1 MSIMAWTAVILAAGK
16 GTRMAS
22 CKPKALQMLAGRTLI
37 GHVLNTL
44 DNLSIDEAVII
55 HSPEAKSDFEE
66 ELIGRNNITYVEQK
80 EALGTAHALKTALP
94 HVSTDNLLVL
104 LGDVPLLSG
113 FTISKL
119 QEEVKKNDLV
129 VLTGTVDNP
138 SGYGRICKDPDGKP
152 SAIIEELDCD
162 DEQRKIKE
170 INSGIMAFKT
180 NVATNLVEKIKA
192 NPKKNEY
199 YLTDAIEIAYH
210 EGIQASTYSTSEEE
224 VFGVNSKKDLSEAE
238 KINRKNITDK
248 LMDSGV
254 TIIDPNRVDVRGT
267 LSCGQNV
274 TIDVNT
280 VFIGDVKLGDN
291 VTIAPF
297 TIVSNSVIGDGTSI
311 YSHSNIDGADIGS
324 SCNIGPY
331 ARIRPETKLE
341 EGAKVGNFV
350 ETKKSVIGKGS
361 KVNHLTYIGDAKIG
375 EKTNIGAGTITCNYD
390 GVNKH
395 QTKIGDEVFIG
406 SGVELVAPIEVENG
420 ATVGAGS
427 TVSKHVP
434 ADKLTIERSKQKTI
448 DGWKRPTKKEEK

>member
-44 DNLSIDEAVII
+44 DNLSIDEVVII

-280 VFIGDVKLGDN
+280 VFIGDVTLGDN

-324 SCNIGPY
+324 SCKIGPY
-331 ARIRPETKLE
+331 ARIRPQTKLE
-341 EGAKVGNFV
+341 EGARVGNFV

>member
-1 MSIMAWTAVILAAGK
+1 MSTMAWTAVILAAGK

-37 GHVLNTL
+37 EHVLNTL

-66 ELIGRNNITYVEQK
+66 ELIGHKNITYVEQK

-94 HVSTDNLLVL
+94 YVSTENLLVL
-104 LGDVPLLSG
+104 LGDVPLLSE

-119 QEEVKKNDLV
+119 QEEIKKNDLV

-138 SGYGRICKDPDGKP
+138 YGYGRICKDPDGKP

-180 NVATNLVEKIKA
+180 NIAANLVGKIKA

-210 EGIQASTYSTSEEE
+210 EGIQAITYSTSEEE
-224 VFGVNSKKDLSEAE
+224 VFGVNSKRDLSEAE

-267 LSCGQNV
+267 LSCGKNV

-280 VFIGDVKLGDN
+280 VFIGDVTLGDN

-297 TIVSNSVIGDGTSI
+297 TIVSNSVIGDGTNI

-331 ARIRPETKLE
+331 ARIRPQTKLE
-341 EGAKVGNFV
+341 EGARVGNFV
-350 ETKKSVIGKGS
+350 ETKKSVIGKGT

-375 EKTNIGAGTITCNYD
+375 ENTNIGAGTITCNYD

-427 TVSKHVP
+427 TVSKRVP

-448 DGWKRPTKKEEK
+448 VGWKRPTKKEEK

>member
-1 MSIMAWTAVILAAGK
+1 MSTMAWTAVILAAGK

-37 GHVLNTL
+37 EHVLNTL

-66 ELIGRNNITYVEQK
+66 ELIGHKNITYVEQK

-94 HVSTDNLLVL
+94 YVSTENLLVL
-104 LGDVPLLSG
+104 LGDVPLLSE

-119 QEEVKKNDLV
+119 QEEIKKNDLV

-138 SGYGRICKDPDGKP
+138 YGYGRICKDPDGKP

-180 NVATNLVEKIKA
+180 NIAANLVGKIKA

-210 EGIQASTYSTSEEE
+210 EGIQAITYSTSEEE
-224 VFGVNSKKDLSEAE
+224 VFGVNSKRDLSEAE

-267 LSCGQNV
+267 LSCGKNV

-280 VFIGDVKLGDN
+280 VFIGDVTLGDN

-297 TIVSNSVIGDGTSI
+297 TIVSNSVIGDGTNI

-331 ARIRPETKLE
+331 ARIRPQTKLE
-341 EGAKVGNFV
+341 EGARVGNFV
-350 ETKKSVIGKGS
+350 ETKKSVIGKGT

-375 EKTNIGAGTITCNYD
+375 ENTNIGAGTITCNYD

>member
-22 CKPKALQMLAGRTLI
+22 CKPKALQMLAGRTLV

-44 DNLSIDEAVII
+44 DNLNIDEAVII

-66 ELIGRNNITYVEQK
+66 ELIDRKNITYVEQK

-104 LGDVPLLSG
+104 LGDVPLLSE

-119 QEEVKKNDLV
+119 QEEIKKNDLV

-180 NVATNLVEKIKA
+180 NVAVNLVGKIKP

-210 EGIQASTYSTSEEE
+210 EGIKASTYSTSEEE
-224 VFGVNSKKDLSEAE
+224 VFGVNSKRDLAEAE

-248 LMDSGV
+248 LMDNGV
-254 TIIDPNRVDVRGT
+254 TIIDPKRVDIRGT

-280 VFIGDVKLGDN
+280 VFVGDVTLGDN

-297 TIVSNSVIGDGTSI
+297 TLISNSVIGEGTSI
-311 YSHSNIDGADIGS
+311 HSHSNIDGAPS
-324 SCNIGPY
+324 MF
-331 ARIRPETKLE
+331 E
-341 EGAKVGNFV
+341 
-350 ETKKSVIGKGS
+350 
-361 KVNHLTYIGDAKIG
+361 
-375 EKTNIGAGTITCNYD
+375 
-390 GVNKH
+390 
-395 QTKIGDEVFIG
+395 
-406 SGVELVAPIEVENG
+406 
-420 ATVGAGS
+420 
-427 TVSKHVP
+427 
-434 ADKLTIERSKQKTI
+434 
-448 DGWKRPTKKEEK
+448 

>member
-1 MSIMAWTAVILAAGK
+1 M
-16 GTRMAS
+16 
-22 CKPKALQMLAGRTLI
+22 
-37 GHVLNTL
+37 
-44 DNLSIDEAVII
+44 
-55 HSPEAKSDFEE
+55 
-66 ELIGRNNITYVEQK
+66 
-80 EALGTAHALKTALP
+80 
-94 HVSTDNLLVL
+94 VL
-104 LGDVPLLSG
+104 LGDVPLLSE

-119 QEEVKKNDLV
+119 QEEIKKNDLV

-138 SGYGRICKDPDGKP
+138 YGYGRICKDPDGKP

-180 NVATNLVEKIKA
+180 NIATNLVGKIKA

-224 VFGVNSKKDLSEAE
+224 VFGVNSKRDLSEAE

-291 VTIAPF
+291 VSIAPF

-448 DGWKRPTKKEEK
+448 DGWKRPAKKEEK

>member
-138 SGYGRICKDPDGKP
+138 SGYGRICKDSDGKP